1 MVAVNTVWEMLSPQ
15 KRKEVLDGSHVLEI
29 MGKSE
34 KSFLFWN
41 HELKCGVIGYR
52 LQEYPHEIHIP
63 DNALVIDIDCN
74 NIYIDQSW

>member
-1 MVAVNTVWEMLSPQ
+1 MAVNIFWGMLTHQ
-15 KRKEVLDGSHVLEI
+15 ERKEVLDGSRVLEI
-29 MGKSE
+29 MDKTA

-41 HELKCGVIGYR
+41 HKLKCGVIGYR

-74 NIYIDQSW
+74 NIYID

>member
-1 MVAVNTVWEMLSPQ
+1 MAVNIFWGMLTHQ
-15 KRKEVLDGSHVLEI
+15 ERKEVLDGSRVLEI
-29 MGKSE
+29 MDKTA

-41 HELKCGVIGYR
+41 HKLKCGVIGYR

>member
-1 MVAVNTVWEMLSPQ
+1 MAVDILWGTLTHQE
-15 KRKEVLDGSHVLEI
+15 RKEVLDGSRMLEI
-29 MGKSE
+29 MDKTA

-63 DNALVIDIDCN
+63 DNALVIDFD
-74 NIYIDQSW
+74 